1 MKSPETKRVA
11 FSDTTKI
18 IRPDDLDSNLHDDH
32 LDRHLHEFDT
42 ELASAESSESFSG
55 LQLRKLRR
63 SRGLNQA
70 QLAELL
76 GVTQP
81 NISRWEAGFEPT
93 PLRLRERLKDI
104 LTGHN
109 RNAGEFFCRTAKSD
123 PSLSAFECKQF
134 SLPII
139 DLSAGMAQLLPRPA
153 DTYVGKDFRRVFK
166 TEWLDDLFDDRPLT
180 DFALI
185 HINHDLV
192 PEDAGPNISPK
203 RVDALLYVFQPEA
216 GVPMLLINGYFSKST
231 GEPARLVHAITVDDV

>member
-1 MKSPETKRVA
+1 MKSPETKHA
-11 FSDTTKI
+11 AYSDTTKLV
-18 IRPDDLDSNLHDDH
+18 RPSS
-32 LDRHLHEFDT
+32 LDRHLHKFDT
-42 ELASAESSESFSG
+42 DLARTEPSEIFNG
-55 LQLRKLRR
+55 LHLRQLRR
-63 SRGLNQA
+63 SRGLNQV

-93 PLRLRERLKDI
+93 PTRLRERLKDI

-109 RNAGEFFCRTAKSD
+109 RNAGEYFCRVAKND

-139 DLSAGMAQLLPRPA
+139 DLSTDMAAMLPRP
-153 DTYVGKDFRRVFK
+153 TREYVGKDFRRVFK

-180 DFALI
+180 DYALI

-192 PEDAGPNISPK
+192 PEKGNPNSAPK

-216 GVPMLLINGYFSKST
+216 GVPLMLVNGYFSKYT
-231 GEPARLVHAITVDDV
+231 GAPARLVHAITLDDI

>member
-1 MKSPETKRVA
+1 MKSPELKPVVHR
-11 FSDTTKI
+11 DTTDI
-18 IRPDDLDSNLHDDH
+18 ILPDNLDK
-32 LDRHLHEFDT
+32 HLHEFDT
-42 ELASAESSESFSG
+42 DLAKADRSETFNG

-63 SRGLNQA
+63 SRGLNQV

-109 RNAGEFFCRTAKSD
+109 RNAGEYFCRVAKTD

-139 DLSAGMAQLLPRPA
+139 ELSNEMAHLLPKA
-153 DTYVGKDFRRVFK
+153 ANAYVGKDFRRVFD

-192 PEDAGPNISPK
+192 PEEANPKVAPK
-203 RVDALLYVFQPEA
+203 RVDALLYIFQPEA
-216 GVPMLLINGYFSKST
+216 GVPLMLANGYYSKFT
-231 GEPARLVHAITVDDV
+231 GEPARLVHAITLDDV